1 MEKQPKAGW
10 SGYYYK
16 FNVYSAKCT
25 SASVPIFSHI
35 RFTSNK
41 FQNIDRRTLV
51 TSVVRV
57 IRVIRVVSVVKLDN
71 VVRVVSVVRDS

>member
-1 MEKQPKAGW
+1 M
-10 SGYYYK
+10 
-16 FNVYSAKCT
+16 AKCT
-25 SASVPIFSHI
+25 SASVLIFSHI

-57 IRVIRVVSVVKLDN
+57 IRVVRVVKLDN